1 MGEFIAEYWMGF
13 AFTILT
19 TALVKLANQFKKI
32 KSNYSAVENGI
43 VALLR
48 VEIIKIY
55 NEYVDGKSMP
65 IYAKENF
72 FALYNTYK
80 ALGGNG
86 TIENLKNEVCS
97 WSTRRSDFRKEKA

>member
-1 MGEFIAEYWMGF
+1 MGEFILEYWMGIAF
-13 AFTILT
+13 AALT
-19 TALVKLANQFKKI
+19 TAFIKLGNQFKKI
-32 KSNYSAVENGI
+32 KSNYTAVENGI

-55 NEYVDGKSMP
+55 NDYIDEESMP

-72 FALYNTYK
+72 FSLYNTYK

-86 TIENLKNEVCS
+86 TIDNLKSEVCS
-97 WSTRRSDFRKEKA
+97 WTTRRSDFRNEKE